1 MTENVNTS
9 SDYLTEDEEYQVNET
24 EYHSR
29 TDQWKI
35 ITVFTSVFMWLKSW
49 FVPSQAK
56 EPLRRSARYGFF
68 LFLVWTSLFIIWV
81 CNMYVIISF
90 YNIKFNIRFICSE
103 ADNAGLDWLYLSGKL
118 YKWLGYVTTSP
129 IGKGRS
135 N

>member
-35 ITVFTSVFMWLKSW
+35 ITVFTSVFIWLKSW
-49 FVPSQAK
+49 FVASKAK

-68 LFLVWTSLFIIWV
+68 SCYKRGFLSFGSVICMLLFHSII
-81 CNMYVIISF
+81 
-90 YNIKFNIRFICSE
+90 
-103 ADNAGLDWLYLSGKL
+103 
-118 YKWLGYVTTSP
+118 
-129 IGKGRS
+129 
-135 N
+135 